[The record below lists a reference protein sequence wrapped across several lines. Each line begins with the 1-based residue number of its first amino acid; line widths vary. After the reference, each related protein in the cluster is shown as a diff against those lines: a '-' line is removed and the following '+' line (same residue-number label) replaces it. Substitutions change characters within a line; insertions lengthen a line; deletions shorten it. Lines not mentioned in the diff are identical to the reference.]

1 MAQKPIFGYL
11 ALKLL
16 RMTVTSLIFFILALI
31 FMLGGMIYYIV
42 IGSKKDLHPM
52 KAAAIIGG
60 CLTIG
65 LIFAVIALMMQ
76 DV

>member
-1 MAQKPIFGYL
+1 
-11 ALKLL
+11 
-16 RMTVTSLIFFILALI
+16 MTAASLILFILALI

-42 IGSKKDLHPM
+42 LGSKKDLNPM

-65 LIFAVIALMMQ
+65 LILVVIALMMQ
-76 DV
+76 EI